1 MRSSGRDTGE
11 TIFLPG
17 IRANPRHLHTSARK
31 FDEILLQR
39 CKPECILNFIIMI
52 DAIITLR
59 IDKKFSVLFE
69 KPAVNTVACKNCIAE
84 ITFYG

>member
-1 MRSSGRDTGE
+1 
-11 TIFLPG
+11 
-17 IRANPRHLHTSARK
+17 
-31 FDEILLQR
+31 
-39 CKPECILNFIIMI
+39 MI